1 VKSNPASTFGH
12 SLFAALLALAALP
25 VSGAELAPCL
35 ECHGENGER
44 RTPDTPALGG
54 QSEFYLLTQLA
65 LFRQG
70 RRDNA
75 EMVRV
80 AKAMS
85 DDELRAYAAAAAKLP
100 PPEPP
105 ASAPDRDRFAR
116 GEALARQH
124 RCVICHGANLAGT
137 DQVPRLAN
145 QREAYLLK
153 ALRGFKSSR
162 RIGYGQA
169 GVLMIEILTPL
180 SDDDLVDLA
189 HYLSHIR

>member
-1 VKSNPASTFGH
+1 MAQ
-12 SLFAALLALAALP
+12 A
-25 VSGAELAPCL
+25 
-35 ECHGENGER
+35 
-44 RTPDTPALGG
+44 
-54 QSEFYLLTQLA
+54 
-65 LFRQG
+65 
-70 RRDNA
+70 
-75 EMVRV
+75 

-85 DDELRAYAAAAAKLP
+85 DEQLRAYAAAAAGLP

-105 ASAPDRDRFAR
+105 ASAPDKARFAR
-116 GEALARQH
+116 GEALARRH

-153 ALRGFKSSR
+153 ALRGFKSGR

-169 GVLMIEILTPL
+169 GVLMIETLTPL